1 MTYPLTICNGYTI
14 IEIDGQKF
22 MLDTGSG
29 LSLAV
34 KAKAQNVSI
43 GGRDFTFVLR
53 PQLAGQ
59 LAKATGIPDTAGF
72 IGFNVLSIFGGIEC
86 DIERGIATFGTPQ
99 KKEGAIVPFENP
111 RDFHFHVRVNG
122 QNVLGFL
129 DVGAPRAMVDEHSL
143 LDKTLYEGMVDE
155 PSASGTI
162 HTEQYGGTMEFGGVT
177 RTVPMLKSVRDMNRD
192 GVSKVYFSILPFADK
207 YFAIDLTNQEIR
219 FL

>member
-1 MTYPLTICNGYTI
+1 MTYPLTITNGYII

-43 GGRDFTFVLR
+43 GGRDFAFALQ

-59 LAKATGIPDTAGF
+59 LAKATGIPDVAGF
-72 IGFNVLSIFGGIEC
+72 IGFNVISIFGGIEC
-86 DIERGIATFGTPQ
+86 DIERGVATFGTPQ
-99 KKEGAIVPFENP
+99 KREGAIVPFEKP
-111 RDFHFHVRVNG
+111 RDFHFYVRVNG

-129 DVGAPRAMVDEHSL
+129 DTGAPRAMVDDHSL
-143 LDKTLYEGMVDE
+143 LVGTLNEGEVDE
-155 PSASGTI
+155 PSATGTI

-177 RTVPMLKSVRDMNRD
+177 RAVHMLKSVRDMNRD
-192 GVSKVYFSILPFADK
+192 GVSKVYFSLVPFADK
-207 YFAIDLTNQEIR
+207 YFAIDLDNQEIR
-219 FL
+219 FS